1 MKNIKVVG
9 LSVILA
15 SSLSMVSALD
25 LGGLVGAT
33 KDLADNTSYIASGKK
48 QKEGEAKKA
57 QKAEADAKRS
67 AEDEKIIKAQME
79 FTELCKR
86 EYHKQKVP
94 FQANTDK
101 ETKLFM
107 RSNHWD
113 NILKDVN
120 KGKYDTR
127 DCFQWLTLAKSADGE
142 GFKKETAKYDK

>member
-1 MKNIKVVG
+1 MAKNKKKVKQRK
-9 LSVILA
+9 L
-15 SSLSMVSALD
+15 
-25 LGGLVGAT
+25 
-33 KDLADNTSYIASGKK
+33 KK
-48 QKEGEAKKA
+48 LKQTQKRG
-57 QKAEADAKRS
+57 